1 MEKIRLGYIGCG
13 FMAQKVHIPNFASI
27 PDCELIGL
35 AEVRAELGK
44 TVQTRFGIPQL
55 YSDHSELA
63 QNADIEAVAVSADF
77 ALQGEIAKDLLLAG
91 KHVFMEKPMAVS
103 TEQAEAD
110 CGGIAEVRQEVDGRL
125 HETLRC
131 GQRDRQGEGG
141 TIPRDRRTRTLDLCQ
156 KSRLR
161 RRLGLQP

>member
-13 FMAQKVHIPNFASI
+13 FMAQKVHIPNFSSI

-35 AEVRAELGK
+35 AEVRTELGQK
-44 TVQTRFGIPQL
+44 VQSRFGIPKL
-55 YSDHSELA
+55 YRDHHELA

-103 TEQAEAD
+103 VQQAE
-110 CGGIAEVRQEVDGRL
+110 
-125 HETLRC
+125 
-131 GQRDRQGEGG
+131 
-141 TIPRDRRTRTLDLCQ
+141 TIVAASQ
-156 KSRLR
+156 
-161 RRLGLQP
+161 Q